1 MIRMIGD
8 AEGHEVDW
16 AVPHITQVHTISL
29 ALSDQYKSYFQRLGE
44 KYGPI
49 NYIVDVGA
57 CIGAMSISYANSFP
71 DAEILALEPS
81 RFNYPYLVH
90 NVKSFPQ
97 IKCMKIA
104 AFNETGKV
112 RISNPTEFQRFERND
127 LLTNTGLISVHGKS
141 NVFAE
146 NVDCDLLDS
155 IVKRKVDYLKMDIEG
170 GEIEALNGALRILG
184 TDRPIIQI
192 EARAENQSM
201 AGRGEG
207 SIHDFMWSN
216 KYASYGA
223 ITADWV
229 FIPAERVKR
238 EDFIDTSP
246 SQSSD

>member
-1 MIRMIGD
+1 MIRIIGD
-8 AEGHEVDW
+8 VEGREVDW
-16 AVPHITQVHTISL
+16 AVPWYGQVHTISL

-44 KYGPI
+44 RYGPI

-57 CIGAMSISYANSFP
+57 CIGTMSISYANSFP

-90 NVKSFPQ
+90 NVRPYPQ
-97 IKCMKIA
+97 IKCIKMA
-104 AFNETGKV
+104 AFNESGKV
-112 RISNPTEFQRFERND
+112 RISNPTEIQRFERND
-127 LLTNTGLISVHGKS
+127 LSVNTGLIGIHGKS

-146 NVDCDLLDS
+146 NVDCDLLDN
-155 IVKRKVDYLKMDIEG
+155 IVTRKVDYLKIDIEG

-192 EARAENQSM
+192 EARAENQNM

-207 SIHDFMWSN
+207 SVHGFMWSN

-229 FIPAERVKR
+229 FIPVERVKH
-238 EDFIDTSP
+238 EDFTDA
-246 SQSSD
+246 SSG